1 MKSDYWRLAK
11 MAFIYGASA
20 AAGGLLAS
28 TAAKLIQKGAEFF
41 AARRAASE
49 PDDLPQKTDET
60 VNTQPTALADE
71 D

>member
-49 PDDLPQKTDET
+49 TEDMPKTEDT
-60 VNTQPTALADE
+60 VDARPATLADE